1 VIKKKL
7 NDMKLRNMRIARIAV
22 VGLFTLAACD
32 LDTVPESNLS
42 DGIFWKTDN
51 DFRQA
56 TNDLYK
62 ASVLDGWVQE
72 YPAIADVM
80 SDNAFA
86 KTPDFTSNISDGSYL
101 PGANFGPWNHDY
113 SLIRVAN
120 NIIERARAA
129 GFSSTQLPRFKA
141 EAKFFRA
148 YAYQDLV
155 NRYGDV
161 PLILKTLDT
170 SDEELY
176 APRTDVQVV
185 VDSIYADLDYA
196 AAHLPKASELK
207 NATEYG
213 MATSGAALALKS
225 RVALRR
231 GTWKKFHN
239 EGSYQQ
245 DLQVAKDAALA
256 VTNSGEYT
264 LFDLYGTDSYRQLF
278 KAKGEGPGNHEAIW
292 VWMFGETAIRYSFFP
307 PKAAQGAYSLTR
319 TMIDSY
325 LCTDGLPIEKSPLY
339 QGQQNSTSEFV
350 DRDPRMDGTVV
361 KKGDIYGYGTP
372 YIPALIGGS
381 TGYHIE
387 KNYDVVPAT
396 GQQLQNIDLI
406 IIRYGEVLLN
416 YAEAVY
422 ELGDAISDAD
432 LDASIN
438 KLRDRVA
445 MPHLTNAFVT
455 ANGLNMRDEIRRE
468 RRVELAMEGLRYDDL
483 LRWKTAETELPKPLL
498 GVRLFAAEYPDVDPS
513 AVSMTAD
520 SIVIAEPASKRSFD
534 PTKQYLW
541 PLPITQLALN
551 PSLDQ
556 NPNW

>member
-1 VIKKKL
+1 MNLKNIK
-7 NDMKLRNMRIARIAV
+7 IARFAI

-42 DGIFWKTDN
+42 DGIFWQTDN

-56 TNDLYK
+56 TNNLYK
-62 ASVLDGWVQE
+62 TVVIDSWEQE

-86 KTPDFTSNISDGSYL
+86 KTTDFSANISNGSYL
-101 PGANFGPWNHDY
+101 PTANFGPWNHDY
-113 SLIRVAN
+113 SMIRGAN

-129 GFSSTQLPRFKA
+129 TFPSASLSRFKG

-148 YAYQDLV
+148 FAYQDLV
-155 NRYGDV
+155 RRYGNV

-176 APRTDVQVV
+176 AARTDVQAV
-185 VDSIYADLDYA
+185 VDTIYSDLDYA
-196 AAHLPKASELK
+196 AANLPKASELK

-231 GTWKKFHN
+231 GTWKKFHG

-245 DLQVAKDAALA
+245 DLQIAKDAALQ
-256 VTNSGEYT
+256 VMESGEYE
-264 LFDLYGTDSYRQLF
+264 LFDTYGVDSYRKLF
-278 KAKGEGPGNHEAIW
+278 KAAGEGPANKEAIW
-292 VWMFGETAIRYSFFP
+292 VWMYGETAIRYSNFP
-307 PKAAQGAYSLTR
+307 PKAAQGNYSLTR
-319 TMIDSY
+319 SLVESY
-325 LCTDGLPIEKSPLY
+325 LCIDGLPIEKSSLY
-339 QGQQNSTSEFV
+339 QGQQNSTSEFI
-350 DRDPRMDGTVV
+350 DRDPRLDGTVI
-361 KKGDIYGYGTP
+361 KKDDPYGYGTA
-372 YIPALIGGS
+372 YVPALLGGS

-387 KNYDVVPAT
+387 KNYDLG
-396 GQQLQNIDLI
+396 GQGSQLQNIDLI
-406 IIRYGEVLLN
+406 VLRYGEVLLN
-416 YAEAVY
+416 YAEAAY
-422 ELGDAISDAD
+422 ELSDAISDAD
-432 LDASIN
+432 LDMSIN

-445 MPHLTNAFVT
+445 MPHLTNDFVT
-455 ANGLNMRDEIRRE
+455 ANSLNMRDEIRRE

-498 GVRLFAAEYPDVDPS
+498 GVRIFAAEYPDVDPS
-513 AVSMTAD
+513 TVNMTAD
-520 SIVIAEPASKRSFD
+520 SIVISEPASKRSFE

-541 PLPITQLALN
+541 PIPVDQMALN
-551 PSLDQ
+551 PNLEQ